1 MEYGGYS
8 CNEWVYPNH
17 RANNWRH
24 QIELVQLRNSFACL
38 QLLLEITSLATI
50 LWKSADNIPAP
61 DLFRLLPVYVEKTQ
75 ANGALRW
82 IRGHRRLMQPVR
94 HHFECLMP

>member
-1 MEYGGYS
+1 MKYGGYS
-8 CNEWVYPNH
+8 CNEGVYPDH

-38 QLLLEITSLATI
+38 QLLLEITSPATI

-61 DLFRLLPVYVEKTQ
+61 DLFRLLPVYVEKHRRMELYGGSGDT
-75 ANGALRW
+75 GALCNPSGT
-82 IRGHRRLMQPVR
+82 ILSV
-94 HHFECLMP
+94 